1 MQLREYARVVWRRGW
16 IILLIAAVG
25 AVGAFGFSKLV
36 TPIYRSTMTLSAVP
50 ARPDYGLSLTVKDL
64 LHNYSQQ
71 IITTRLVQEVIDK
84 LQLDIKPEKLKSEVT
99 VAPDEA
105 NLLIVIEVK
114 DPLQANAPKIA
125 QALADAFVLKH
136 SQDNLVIDQR
146 DRILVD
152 LHDGP
157 TPVDQFFP
165 NTRINVVAGGILGAV
180 VGFFTV
186 FLLEYLESANLRTAE
201 DVEKALGAGVTV
213 LGAIPPFTPE
223 KKVKAGLAAQP
234 VATSR

>member
-1 MQLREYARVVWRRGW
+1 MQLREYARVLWHRGW

-71 IITTRLVQEVIDK
+71 IITTHLTQEVIDK

-136 SQDNLVIDQR
+136 SQDNLIIDQR

-157 TPVDQFFP
+157 TPVEQFFP
-165 NTRINVVAGGILGAV
+165 NTRINVAAGGILGAL

-201 DVEKALGAGVTV
+201 DVEKALGVGITV
-213 LGAIPPFTPE
+213 LGAIPPFTPD
-223 KKVKAGLAAQP
+223 KKVKPGTGAQP
-234 VATSR
+234 VTASR